1 MTKGWSAQPY
11 QQRLQAGG
19 MGDEAEQK
27 FEEVHDESTWVRF
40 GFNRPP
46 FRMTNLSSF
55 IRHTPDYV
63 TKQGALVEC
72 MGMGRDGVLKL
83 KLEKYEALMEW
94 NRKQPVV
101 LFVWNSAE
109 GIYLTVY
116 WDELKLLVS
125 RARRD
130 AGVRAF
136 NDGNEYYPISFDW
149 MTE

>member
-1 MTKGWSAQPY
+1 
-11 QQRLQAGG
+11 
-19 MGDEAEQK
+19 MGDEAERK
-27 FEEVHDESTWVRF
+27 FEELAEDNSFVRF

-63 TKQGALVEC
+63 TKAGHLVEC

-94 NRKQPVV
+94 NAKQPVL

-109 GIYLTVY
+109 EISVAID
-116 WDELKLLVS
+116 WDALKSLVGRS
-125 RARRD
+125 RRD

-136 NDGNEYYPISFDW
+136 NDGNEYYPILFDW
-149 MTE
+149 MME